1 MALLLDLLVAG
12 QTRLNDDT
20 YAKNIYADK
29 FIRTGSSDLYVL
41 LGGGGHKLL
50 SDFSMA
56 HEHPYLPLAGGW
68 MDYAGQIY
76 FKGLNQSTSTYATI
90 GYRSSLGG
98 SIMHHESKPYQNSGA
113 FYIATNGCDSAN
125 DWGGLAIDNEGVTVF
140 GAGDTGSI
148 FRVLNEDNVSGGAQF
163 YVTKAA
169 GAVVKRSL
177 AASNFVSNT
186 ATGTQPY
193 ACTSNTLNTNLNA
206 DLLDG
211 KHASDFAT
219 ASHTH
224 PYLPLSGGT
233 LSGGITF
240 KYGSN
245 NTDQF
250 IQFSS
255 TDSSDPQTVYLG
267 IRRPL
272 SSYGPCYKDNNG
284 NWYNLIH
291 SGNYTTYTV
300 KKDGTGA
307 SGTWGINITG
317 NSATATRA
325 DTVDGYHFSDLES
338 RYVNVTGDTMSG
350 RLNIGVESSGN
361 ANPLCLYHSN
371 IKGAETKGK
380 SVGIRLG
387 HEANSYYARIA
398 AIFES
403 QNPDYLR
410 PCLAFYTMDSTYQE
424 NTESERMRISA
435 AGNVGIGTTTP
446 GYKLDVNGTTYLRN
460 DTIIGNKS
468 KFYQRGTRGAVHYE
482 IVGDDADYGVMK
494 IRHTSTEGSGSPGS
508 YTATLTIQ
516 DERANTI
523 SGSYEPT
530 FYIKRTGATYVP
542 DLVGVNNSVGRV
554 FTIAP
559 YGNIFTG
566 NRSIDNTAFT
576 NSITIFANQSNE
588 GSNQT
593 FDTSKSSWGITF
605 KRQWSSNEQNST
617 SAGIYAVGMSNWRT
631 GLAFRVKNNTT
642 GTNGTHDTTSMWMA
656 PNGNIGIGTTNPS
669 SYKLEV
675 NGDTYSTGYVRAASG
690 FVKGSSSNDY
700 VLLGGGG
707 HKAISDFSMSHSHPY
722 LPLAGGYMDQGSHV
736 IFPGT
741 STDTNY
747 GGSIEFREVNY
758 VTTSQ
763 TDWSYA
769 PGITFHWGGYTVGK
783 LGLRSDGNLAWRDQ
797 SIIHSGNIGSQSVNY
812 ANSAGTSSN
821 SDKLDNIDST
831 GFLAWTGMSASGGS
845 SAPFQTSVDFFNNTE
860 NLNAGARMIYNCP
873 GSEYTILYT
882 RRSDATGH
890 GSILRWGYPDNYI
903 RMIRMISGSPQTS
916 DWEKISAGY
925 ADSAGSVAWSGIT
938 GKPSSFTPSSHS
950 HDYLPLS
957 GGTMTGAISLSNT
970 NAKLAFGSLTTSPVT
985 GYKAPSLQSNG
996 VGIYSRYGGSSD
1008 EGAIIIT
1015 EDTCVIYNS
1024 ADTGWNFQVMD
1035 KDLGTDMT
1043 NDATRSFGVNQ
1054 NHQAWSLAGFV
1065 KSGSSDSYVLLG
1077 GGGHKALS
1085 DFSMSHSHPY
1095 LPLSGGTCTGNI
1107 YAPAFYESSDERL
1120 KDFYN
1125 SIDVDLDKLSSLPK
1139 KFFKWKSNPNGEFE
1153 IGTSAQELQKIYPQ
1167 LVNTD
1172 DKGYLTVA
1180 YDKLSIIALR
1190 AIDKLYEMNKNL
1202 ERRIQILESKQ

>member
-1 MALLLDLLVAG
+1 MTGALTVKQYIFGYNYNHAG
-12 QTRLNDDT
+12 GNAPAFLFDKPGSYYTGIGANGETDTIYFSAATISNGEASWVTSYKQKWKFNGTIYQENNAVIHAGNIGSQSVSYATSSGNADTVDSQHFSYSNDSNSPT
-20 YAKNIYADK
+20 YLWATNSN
-29 FIRTGSSDLYVL
+29 GSSFLAARGSISVNYANSAGTATTLYTNNTAQDASL
-41 LGGGGHKLL
+41 CYNESPGLHFYRFNGTGNDIGGGDGFILQW
-50 SDFSMA
+50 SWNPGSV
-56 HEHPYLPLAGGW
+56 G
-68 MDYAGQIY
+68 GQIY
-76 FKGLNQSTSTYATI
+76 LDDNPSKIAAIRGYDSNSKTFTSWSKFIHSTNYTDYVNTTNFPGLNKVGTVTSVTVTGANGLSGTGTITLSNAGVRSTTINGNYLRVNTNGTNTDLTIPYAT
-90 GYRSSLGG
+90 
-98 SIMHHESKPYQNSGA
+98 NS
-113 FYIATNGCDSAN
+113 
-125 DWGGLAIDNEGVTVF
+125 
-140 GAGDTGSI
+140 
-148 FRVLNEDNVSGGAQF
+148 
-163 YVTKAA
+163 
-169 GAVVKRSL
+169 
-177 AASNFVSNT
+177 
-186 ATGTQPY
+186 
-193 ACTSNTLNTNLNA
+193 
-206 DLLDG
+206 
-211 KHASDFAT
+211 
-219 ASHTH
+219 
-224 PYLPLSGGT
+224 
-233 LSGGITF
+233 
-240 KYGSN
+240 
-245 NTDQF
+245 
-250 IQFSS
+250 
-255 TDSSDPQTVYLG
+255 
-267 IRRPL
+267 
-272 SSYGPCYKDNNG
+272 
-284 NWYNLIH
+284 
-291 SGNYTTYTV
+291 
-300 KKDGTGA
+300 
-307 SGTWGINITG
+307 
-317 NSATATRA
+317 

-371 IKGAETKGK
+371 IEATAVKGK

-387 HEANSYYARIA
+387 HVANSYYARIA

-410 PCLAFYTMDSTYQE
+410 PGLAFYTMDSTYQE

-554 FTIAP
+554 FTITP

-675 NGDTYSTGYVRAASG
+675 NGDTYSTGYVRATSG

-707 HKAISDFSMSHSHPY
+707 HKAISDFSMAHSHPY

-736 IFPGT
+736 VFPGT

-783 LGLRSDGNLAWRDQ
+783 LGLRSDGNLAWRNQ

-845 SAPFQTSVDFFNNTE
+845 SAPFQTSVDFFNNTA

-882 RRSDATGH
+882 RRSDDVGH

-950 HDYLPLS
+950 HDYLPLA
-957 GGTMTGAISLSNT
+957 GGTMTGAINLSNT

-996 VGIYSRYGGSSD
+996 VGIYSRYGGSSN

-1125 SIDVDLDKLSSLPK
+1125 SIDVDLDKLSLLPK

-1202 ERRIQILESKQ
+1202 ERRIQILESKL